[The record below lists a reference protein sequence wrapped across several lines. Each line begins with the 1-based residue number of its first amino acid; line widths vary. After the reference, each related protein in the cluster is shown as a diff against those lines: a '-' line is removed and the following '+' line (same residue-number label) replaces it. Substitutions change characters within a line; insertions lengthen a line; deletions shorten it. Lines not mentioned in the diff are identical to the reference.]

1 MPARLALAAI
11 FVLSAAAVAAP
22 TEQERREAM
31 YRAQGEFERE
41 KARVSGFRR
50 TEPARYA
57 AELRPVLERWE
68 AELAKFP
75 DVTQSVGAR
84 QSLGREYLELGA
96 LLRFELRRPD
106 AAIAAYEGARRA
118 QPQGF
123 DIAALSIA
131 DTYRF
136 DRNDMRAA
144 IDYYRRAAA
153 SVASVAPGQ
162 EAQLAA
168 GLKQWLEHELA
179 YLERGRRFSGAI
191 GRADMGTGQLWLLFG
206 AMQAPLEPP
215 PDARAL
221 ARLAPSQL
229 QIARAF
235 PAVLELEPK
244 EMLAFFARHDPAGY
258 LTAAILAAAN
268 ARDPSPYV
276 KAAAQTYF
284 RERGIRGGIAG
295 PADPRYATPEKT
307 WTAFI
312 GATKKGDAAAMLDCF
327 TPEMQAKLA
336 ELFKRLSA
344 DERRRMG
351 ESFVGFALQ
360 GGSGE
365 FREAMVVRQQQD
377 RKTAGFIHFVND
389 GGAWKI
395 AEM

>member
-162 EAQLAA
+162 EARLAA
-168 GLKQWLEHELA
+168 GLKQWLEHEMA
-179 YLERGRRFSGAI
+179 
-191 GRADMGTGQLWLLFG
+191 
-206 AMQAPLEPP
+206 
-215 PDARAL
+215 
-221 ARLAPSQL
+221 
-229 QIARAF
+229 
-235 PAVLELEPK
+235 
-244 EMLAFFARHDPAGY
+244 
-258 LTAAILAAAN
+258 
-268 ARDPSPYV
+268 
-276 KAAAQTYF
+276 
-284 RERGIRGGIAG
+284 
-295 PADPRYATPEKT
+295 
-307 WTAFI
+307 
-312 GATKKGDAAAMLDCF
+312 
-327 TPEMQAKLA
+327 
-336 ELFKRLSA
+336 
-344 DERRRMG
+344 
-351 ESFVGFALQ
+351 
-360 GGSGE
+360 
-365 FREAMVVRQQQD
+365 
-377 RKTAGFIHFVND
+377 
-389 GGAWKI
+389 
-395 AEM
+395 